1 MLHEE
6 QTICNTPWL
15 NSSWV
20 DLPCCTP
27 VKVILYVEDRK
38 LVFGIVVSYKVERQL
53 NCNIGK
59 QVDT

>member
-6 QTICNTPWL
+6 ETVCNTAWL

-20 DLPCCTP
+20 DPPCCALVT
-27 VKVILYVEDRK
+27 VILYVEDTK
-38 LVFGIVVSYKVERQL
+38 IVFGIVVSYEVERQL

-59 QVDT
+59 QVDM